1 MPQSL
6 ATSKLLNF
14 LPRAGSSIAVR
25 GRAGATPLHMAA
37 QNGHVK
43 IVSLLLEFGANVSAV
58 DDDGETRLHVA
69 ASHGSGPDT
78 LQILLRA
85 GADINALSRD
95 GQTPL
100 LKADGYTESVEYL
113 LKEGADA
120 RIAIDVNARTT
131 ENLSPLHVAA
141 TQWYIEG
148 VPTLLLDAGADINAT
163 SSDGFTP
170 LDFA

>member
-1 MPQSL
+1 
-6 ATSKLLNF
+6 
-14 LPRAGSSIAVR
+14 
-25 GRAGATPLHMAA
+25 MAA
-37 QNGHVK
+37 QNGRHVK
-43 IVSLLLEFGANVSAV
+43 IVSLPLEVGANVSAV

-69 ASHGSGPDT
+69 ASHSSGPET

-120 RIAIDVNARTT
+120 RIA
-131 ENLSPLHVAA
+131 SPDGITCLHKAA
-141 TQWYIEG
+141 G
-148 VPTLLLDAGADINAT
+148 SVPEHVQLILD
-163 SSDGFTP
+163 
-170 LDFA
+170 L